1 MILLVGLGNPG
12 SDYSFNRHNIGFM
25 ALDAIW
31 ARHGFSPW
39 RSRFQGTAAEGR
51 LGQVKCL
58 LLKPATYMNE
68 SGRAVSAAMRFYK
81 IEADAVV
88 VVHDEIDLAPGKL
101 RVKTGGGL
109 AGHKGLRSIAAHIGP
124 DFRRVRLGVGHPGD
138 KEQVN
143 RHVLRDFVRSDRDW
157 LEPLLSAIAE
167 HAPVLA
173 AGEDSSFMNKAHL
186 TLNPPDEQPEEADA

>member
-138 KEQVN
+138 KEHVN
-143 RHVLRDFVRSDRDW
+143 RHVLRNFVRADRDW

-167 HAPVLA
+167 HAPAIA
-173 AGEDSSFMNKAHL
+173 AGEDSSFMNKVHL